1 MTVAIEA
8 AQSKM
13 NSKTEISEQKVQG
26 LLGIFNELSIFGQN
40 LHISNMNID
49 AI

>member
-13 NSKTEISEQKVQG
+13 NTKTEISEQKVQG
-26 LLGIFNELSIFGQN
+26 LLGIFNELSIIIWPKKSEN
-40 LHISNMNID
+40 R
-49 AI
+49 